1 MNYFVNIFVF
11 NTTESNEIQ
20 VCTCV
25 CVYVCV
31 CMFACSCFFVA
42 YKFLY
47 SETAAAFAY
56 NNSLLSIIPFSIRQV
71 PSWDRNN
78 YEREQLTAEFYSVLI
93 RVHLSLG

>member
-1 MNYFVNIFVF
+1 MY
-11 NTTESNEIQ
+11 
-20 VCTCV
+20 VCV
-25 CVYVCV
+25 MCVYVRV
-31 CMFACSCFFVA
+31 FVFFCVA

-56 NNSLLSIIPFSIRQV
+56 NNSFLSIIPFSIRQV